1 MDNRKK
7 VGYAR
12 TAIGLIVITGCV
24 YLLLNNTA
32 SAATVVESVSQI
44 LMDTFR

>member
-12 TAIGLIVITGCV
+12 TAIGLIVIAACV

-32 SAATVVESVSQI
+32 SAATVAESLSQAFI
-44 LMDTFR
+44 